1 MVLMI
6 ESQLNYLM
14 GCLTMRARRAS
25 RVEVRADAVAEFND
39 EIDRSMK
46 GTVWSSCGCSSWY
59 LDSTGRNSA
68 LWPGWSFAFRNRTR
82 HFEPQKCLMTGAVSR
97 R

>member
-59 LDSTGRNSA
+59 LDSTGRNTPCGRVGRSPSA
-68 LWPGWSFAFRNRTR
+68 AAPAIS
-82 HFEPQKCLMTGAVSR
+82 SR
-97 R
+97 RST